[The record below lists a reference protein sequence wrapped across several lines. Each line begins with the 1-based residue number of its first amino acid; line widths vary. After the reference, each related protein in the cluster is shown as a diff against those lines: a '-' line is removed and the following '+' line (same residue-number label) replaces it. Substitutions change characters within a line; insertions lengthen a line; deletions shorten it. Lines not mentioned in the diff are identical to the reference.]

1 MTTGRIN
8 QVANPSSAAGGRWGG
23 QDPPSPPSAGAYRRA
38 TGFAWPTAPCLPRN
52 GGERLWTGSPTYLGS
67 VVLRDEPGAHPP
79 LAFCEHYWA
88 KIFSPPSQRGG
99 ILFGLSFSA
108 WTSRGRAGPVAW
120 GPTGRSTHR
129 ASSSLLVGVRSVDK
143 LRRTGTV
150 REGSHGEW
158 NRFLWSQILVAE

>member
-8 QVANPSSAAGGRWGG
+8 QVANPLSAAGGRWGG

-88 KIFSPPSQRGG
+88 KIFSPPLAERRDTLWPFVLGLDKSRPRRPSCLGTDGPLDAQG
-99 ILFGLSFSA
+99 IEF
-108 WTSRGRAGPVAW
+108 
-120 GPTGRSTHR
+120 PTG
-129 ASSSLLVGVRSVDK
+129 
-143 LRRTGTV
+143 
-150 REGSHGEW
+150 
-158 NRFLWSQILVAE
+158 WSPFGR